1 MEKQTMKWSKGKV
14 GYNLHGGY
22 KREFV
27 DGYVIDD
34 VFGVSRSC
42 RAGQWRGTHLP
53 TGMFVCDAR
62 TLANCKEIVEA
73 FLQTAPAEWWQ
84 AITAERV
91 ENPTGEYTR
100 VLTECARLRREL
112 KK

>member
-1 MEKQTMKWSKGKV
+1 MTAVKWIKDKV
-14 GYNLHGGY
+14 GVNAHGGY

-27 DGYVIDD
+27 DGYTIAG
-34 VFGVSRSC
+34 VFGVSK
-42 RAGQWRGTHLP
+42 AGKGWRGTHLP

-62 TLANCKEIVEA
+62 TVANCKEIVEA